1 MSYYNPMLQ
10 PLAPVQTVYLNQLT
24 APTYIPQPVPR
35 INAMWTYSQDIPPPS
50 LIQNFSQQIEIQP
63 IEDVPEAQ
71 SEISFAIPQTAA
83 EEEDDL
89 NNSICRLWYWRV
101 ALAFLL
107 CIFLG
112 LAVGVPFIALQQQQ
126 QQQQVV
132 PVQLQRLVQRV
143 LPQLLQLPL
152 QQPELPQPPLPPL
165 LHQLPQLP
173 LQQVELPQLRQLP
186 PLLPL
191 QQAELQ
197 RRLVHR
203 QQQVQ
208 QVRIFISFNFKES
221 IFFCYNLFF
230 VATSSALPPQCST
243 ATIITDATRK
253 ATNTVFASLC
263 DQSSGLSGTGWYR
276 FSGGA
281 GTILANYVVPVNQ
294 CGTQATGSYTGAY
307 PSTAGSTSS
316 GTVCYNWSG
325 NSCMWSNSISITNCN
340 GYYVFYL
347 PTPPVCSLRYCTI

>member
-10 PLAPVQTVYLNQLT
+10 PLAPAQTVYLNQLRL
-24 APTYIPQPVPR
+24 PTYIPQPVPCV
-35 INAMWTYSQDIPPPS
+35 NALWTYPQDIPPPS
-50 LIQNFSQQIEIQP
+50 LIQNFPQQIEIQP
-63 IEDVPEAQ
+63 IEEIEDVPEAQ

-83 EEEDDL
+83 EGEDDL

-152 QQPELPQPPLPPL
+152 QQPELPQLPLPPL

-173 LQQVELPQLRQLP
+173 LQQVELPQLP
-186 PLLPL
+186 
-191 QQAELQ
+191 
-197 RRLVHR
+197 
-203 QQQVQ
+203 
-208 QVRIFISFNFKES
+208 
-221 IFFCYNLFF
+221 
-230 VATSSALPPQCST
+230 TSSALPPQCST
-243 ATIITDATRK
+243 ATIITDATRN
-253 ATNTVFASLC
+253 AAYTVASSLC
-263 DQSSGLSGTGWYR
+263 DQSSGLSGTNWYR
-276 FSGGA
+276 FSSGA
-281 GTILANYVVPVNQ
+281 GTILANYVVPINQ

-307 PSTAGSTSS
+307 PSTIGSTSS

-347 PTPPVCSLRYCTI
+347 SAPPVCNLRYCTM

>member
-10 PLAPVQTVYLNQLT
+10 PLAPAQTVYLNQLS

-35 INAMWTYSQDIPPPS
+35 VNALWTYPQDIPPPS
-50 LIQNFSQQIEIQP
+50 LIQNFPQQIEIQP
-63 IEDVPEAQ
+63 IEEIEDVPEAQ
-71 SEISFAIPQTAA
+71 SEISFAIPQAAA
-83 EEEDDL
+83 EEEEDL

-112 LAVGVPFIALQQQQ
+112 LAVGVPFIALQQQL
-126 QQQQVV
+126 QQVV

-143 LPQLLQLPL
+143 LPQPLQLLLQ
-152 QQPELPQPPLPPL
+152 QQELPQLPLPPL

-173 LQQVELPQLRQLP
+173 LQQVELPQLP
-186 PLLPL
+186 
-191 QQAELQ
+191 
-197 RRLVHR
+197 
-203 QQQVQ
+203 
-208 QVRIFISFNFKES
+208 
-221 IFFCYNLFF
+221 
-230 VATSSALPPQCST
+230 TSSALPPQCST
-243 ATIITDATRK
+243 ATIITDATRN
-253 ATNTVFASLC
+253 AAYTVASSVC
-263 DQSSGLSGTGWYR
+263 DQTGALSTTGWYR

-307 PSTAGSTSS
+307 PSTAGSTSL

-347 PTPPVCSLRYCTI
+347 SAPPVCNLRYCTM